1 MGEHGA
7 NYCLVGLDPLFTL
20 QKWAKQLLDL
30 AWLWQ
35 PQELAQL
42 WWTLGC
48 CQLDLGIDWPVNPLI
63 QVDTTQ
69 FLWKPWQNTAIP
81 CHPVPCVGMTC
92 QLGGLG
98 HGWRAM
104 LLIQPVIMEHTKNWK
119 VSAKHGM
126 SSSTSVKIM
135 ELGFSKSKTANVS
148 ESTLL
153 LGFLHYSHDGILI
166 T

>member
-1 MGEHGA
+1 MG
-7 NYCLVGLDPLFTL
+7 LILDYPYKNE
-20 QKWAKQLLDL
+20 QRQLLDL

-35 PQELAQL
+35 PQELEQL

-69 FLWKPWQNTAIP
+69 SLWKPWQNTAIP

-104 LLIQPVIMEHTKNWK
+104 LLIQPGIMEHTKNWK
-119 VSAKHGM
+119 VSAKMACHPPEVSKSWNWDFQNQKLQM
-126 SSSTSVKIM
+126 CVDPHSS
-135 ELGFSKSKTANVS
+135 LGFCTIPMM
-148 ESTLL
+148 E
-153 LGFLHYSHDGILI
+153 F
-166 T
+166 